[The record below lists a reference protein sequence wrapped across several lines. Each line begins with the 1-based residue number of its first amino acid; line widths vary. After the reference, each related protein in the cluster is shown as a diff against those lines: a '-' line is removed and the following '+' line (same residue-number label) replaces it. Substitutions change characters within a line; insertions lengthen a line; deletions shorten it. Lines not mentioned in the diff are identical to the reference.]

1 MERNKKTPLL
11 FLLLAM
17 LRVCTVRMDIANC
30 PSLPDKNL
38 TCYNDYNQNI
48 TCVWNSTNV
57 HTDAVCTL
65 HAIKLNYNSKFA
77 HSIPCDLQPVSTS
90 EPALKKCSLYFKKP
104 YLFFEKDV
112 VSINLSCNSTKK
124 NVTISYRPVCH
135 VKLNPPGK
143 PEINFTTASCFTQVQ
158 FNKKLPY
165 YKVELQWKREDQSW
179 SDSTVTKETDHV
191 LKCTTELNP
200 GDLIQGERYEARVRV
215 HASAPWA
222 KSTWSDW
229 GPTASWVSPVGR
241 TKPPLPLQQ
250 LSGVAG
256 SVLGMIIAGAVFAL
270 FLAVLLMRNDK
281 ATWVYRKI
289 KGSPLPDPGK
299 SFLKDVNFQNWLS
312 PHFTSESFH
321 SLLKQEE
328 IISVEVTSTAD
339 AVTMCKKEAALL
351 EKMRIEN
358 SYESSSSSF
367 SNPSYSHLCA
377 PPPVPSPT
385 TGNLEPCAAETPS
398 GSVGSQGVDKTAEEE
413 REEERKKELEILQL
427 LSKGNNSEPV
437 QVISDYEK
445 VERHQVERLR
455 LPSLDSGVCS
465 GEEVSQESLEADSI
479 SATDSHDEGSEGKE
493 QEREGGNG
501 KVDFRMLFGGSGS
514 VFSKGSIQVCSGY
527 EQVPKLLPGSP
538 ELPSMDSGV
547 CSGGE
552 EQMSHEESLEE
563 STESTSFQFPPPLS
577 CTGPCSL
584 PSFPQLPLKFSGTD
598 LSQALEPQGPGHILE
613 KIALMST
620 SRSMAPSGDGYMPVR
635 QELS

>member
-179 SDSTVTKETDHV
+179 SDSTVQTKDTKRDSD
-191 LKCTTELNP
+191 CTTELQP
-200 GDLIQGERYEARVRV
+200 DFLIQGERYEARVRLR
-215 HASAPWA
+215 ATDQWI

-229 GPTASWVSPVGR
+229 SPTASWVSPVGG
-241 TKPPLPLQQ
+241 TKSPPLQP

-321 SLLKQEE
+321 FPLKQEE
-328 IISVEVTSTAD
+328 IVSVEVTYTVD
-339 AVTMCKKEAALL
+339 AVTLCKKEASLL
-351 EKMRIEN
+351 EKMRSEN

-367 SNPSYSHLCA
+367 SNPSYSRPL
-377 PPPVPSPT
+377 VSSPT
-385 TGNLEPCAAETPS
+385 TGNLEPCAADTPS
-398 GSVGSQGVDKTAEEE
+398 GSVGSKGEGKTAEEE

-445 VERHQVERLR
+445 VERHQDEQFR

-552 EQMSHEESLEE
+552 EQMSHEESLEDFDK
-563 STESTSFQFPPPLS
+563 STESTSFQFPPPFS
-577 CTGPCSL
+577 STIPCSL
-584 PSFPQLPLKFSGTD
+584 PSVSQLPFKFSDTD
-598 LSQALEPQGPGHILE
+598 LSPALQPNVQER
-613 KIALMST
+613 IALMST
-620 SRSMAPSGDGYMPVR
+620 SRSLAPSGDGYMPVK
-635 QELS
+635 QEQS